1 MTSIYNKH
9 VKYKNHMRTLR
20 ISFDPGIVQEWLVSG
35 QNYICFPKQI
45 TQVFKHLCNHLR
57 EAAKKTVTDRSRD

>member
-57 EAAKKTVTDRSRD
+57 EAAKKNRD